1 MPCIGDRP
9 KVTVTPGVTNGDED
23 GMRQSTAVTPV
34 DDHSTSFCRTPP
46 PFPGNGDLK
55 IWLMRLVDYF
65 QENTI
70 PEEKRYG
77 FTKLL
82 FSDEGYECP
91 EANYLTF
98 QQRKQR
104 PGETDDA
111 VICNQFITDI
121 RQEAVFEQLV
131 RRGLAN
137 FEIAYVEAQEAEQ
150 TEATCA

>member
-9 KVTVTPGVTNGDED
+9 NVTVTPGVTNGDED

-82 FSDEGYECP
+82 FSDEGYGMVIAAGFGRHCCYQ
-91 EANYLTF
+91 ALVDYLHW
-98 QQRKQR
+98 QSALKQ
-104 PGETDDA
+104 T
-111 VICNQFITDI
+111 T
-121 RQEAVFEQLV
+121 
-131 RRGLAN
+131 
-137 FEIAYVEAQEAEQ
+137 
-150 TEATCA
+150 